1 MRIKLKGTPKINQ
14 ERNWLED
21 IDTVHVHM
29 GDDGM
34 YINLKVI
41 CPVDRWDHGKAL
53 MEAKREKKGV
63 NFFVDFNVYKGLVI
77 FTYPEMTRLKVFG
90 TLSSQTEYF
99 LSSIGRL
106 ADIHVRQYTVEKTLL
121 GKEIRAEDVMG
132 IMDSPDFDL
141 LPGEVLNRIK
151 DVTKEQVYV
160 LKMELFV
167 GKENEE
173 AINSVL
179 PKAV

>member
-1 MRIKLKGTPKINQ
+1 MRIALKGIPKINQ
-14 ERNWLED
+14 ERNWLDD

-34 YINLKVI
+34 YINIKVI
-41 CPVDRWDHGKAL
+41 CPVDRWDHGKEL
-53 MEAKREKKGV
+53 MEAKKGEKEV
-63 NFFVDFNVYKGLVI
+63 SFFVDFNSYKGLVI
-77 FTYPEMTRLKVFG
+77 FAHPEMTRLKAFG

-106 ADIHVRQYTVEKTLL
+106 ADIYIRQYTVEKTLL

-141 LPGEVLNRIK
+141 LPDEVLNRIK
-151 DVTKEQVYV
+151 DVITEQVYV

>member
-1 MRIKLKGTPKINQ
+1 MRIHLKGTPKINQ
-14 ERNWLED
+14 EKNWLDD
-21 IDTVHVHM
+21 IDTVHVCM

-41 CPVDRWDHGKAL
+41 CPIDCLDHGKQL
-53 MEAKREKKGV
+53 IEAKKEKGEV
-63 NFFVDFNVYKGLVI
+63 NFILDFEGYFGFVI
-77 FTYPEMTRLKVFG
+77 FSHSDRFYFERFG
-90 TLSSQTEYF
+90 KLSPQAEYF

-106 ADIHVRQYTVEKTLL
+106 ADIYIRQYAVEKTLL

-141 LPGEVLNRIK
+141 LPDDVLNRVR
-151 DVTKEQVYV
+151 DVTKEPVYV
-160 LKMELFV
+160 LKLELFV